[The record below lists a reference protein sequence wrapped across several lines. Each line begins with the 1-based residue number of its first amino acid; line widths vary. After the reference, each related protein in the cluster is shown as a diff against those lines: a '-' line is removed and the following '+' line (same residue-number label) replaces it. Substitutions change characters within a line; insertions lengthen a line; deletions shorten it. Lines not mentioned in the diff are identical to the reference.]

1 MREKTVFYTLL
12 LLLAVILPFIYHDL
26 DLVLRAVLMACAVL
40 GLQLLMSY
48 GGQISL
54 GNAAFMGLGAYIS
67 GVLSVKFG
75 LPSLLTIFVAVAVT
89 ALIALIVGY
98 PLLRLKGYYLALG
111 TLAFGLSVT
120 SLISTLYTWTGGP
133 AGLIGIPDIGWG
145 DFEITNRAI
154 YYYIAVAMFA
164 IFFWYSSNLMKSRVG
179 RALLTLK
186 SSENTAEAMGIR
198 TAKVKLQFFVLSAVF
213 AAFSGAVMG
222 HYLGIIVPSQFNVII
237 SIELL
242 IAMLLG
248 GEAILI
254 GSLVGSLLWFFISD
268 FTHSVA
274 IPRMFMLGLIM
285 IVLILF
291 VEHGVSQAFI
301 KVYNRIKTGI
311 TGKSPE
317 KRIVQGGE
325 TNDIS

>member
-111 TLAFGLSVT
+111 TLGF
-120 SLISTLYTWTGGP
+120 
-133 AGLIGIPDIGWG
+133 
-145 DFEITNRAI
+145 
-154 YYYIAVAMFA
+154 
-164 IFFWYSSNLMKSRVG
+164 
-179 RALLTLK
+179 
-186 SSENTAEAMGIR
+186 
-198 TAKVKLQFFVLSAVF
+198 
-213 AAFSGAVMG
+213 
-222 HYLGIIVPSQFNVII
+222 
-237 SIELL
+237 
-242 IAMLLG
+242 
-248 GEAILI
+248 
-254 GSLVGSLLWFFISD
+254 
-268 FTHSVA
+268 
-274 IPRMFMLGLIM
+274 
-285 IVLILF
+285 
-291 VEHGVSQAFI
+291 
-301 KVYNRIKTGI
+301 
-311 TGKSPE
+311 
-317 KRIVQGGE
+317 RIVSYFAYKHPVHLDRWAGRIDRHSRYRLGRF
-325 TNDIS
+325 